1 MTNEARNEK
10 AKLNSLGRQQLPP
23 SQTNKIAIISRR
35 LVTPRRKAVSLR
47 KEQSRYGTFVVKAVI
62 TKFML

>member
-23 SQTNKIAIISRR
+23 SQTNKIAIISQETCNTQEKGCEFKKR
-35 LVTPRRKAVSLR
+35 A
-47 KEQSRYGTFVVKAVI
+47 E
-62 TKFML
+62 